1 MESSPTQQAALSG
14 PAQFASRAL
23 GVQPGEF
30 SAAAWSFAY
39 FFCVL
44 GSYYMLRPVR
54 EAMAV
59 QSGPETIPYLF
70 AGTFMTM
77 LVATPIFG
85 WVASRFPR
93 KTFLPWVYYFFIL
106 NILIF
111 WAAFSYAIDRGDDYV
126 WLSRIFFV
134 WISVF
139 NLYVVT
145 VFWSFMADVY
155 TREQGRRLFGMISA
169 GGSIGALLGGILTRA
184 IVVPIGFQNLMPISA
199 ALLFVAV
206 LCIAQLRHWVERE
219 HRDEITSTMASTTA
233 LGGSPFAGITHV
245 FTSKYFIAI
254 AIKSA
259 IASLL
264 GTALYMFTADLVET
278 AITSADERTRFFS
291 DINVATNAIALV
303 GQLLIVK
310 HVVARFGIG
319 IALSL
324 LPIVSIV
331 GFSILAM
338 DPTLAVVAI
347 LTVAR
352 RSLGFAFGKPSTD
365 MLYSV
370 VTPEEKYKAKNF
382 IDTVLYRAGD
392 LVGTWSVRFIVAGI
406 GLAATSAL
414 MVPFAFVWT
423 AIAIWLGRE
432 YHRRDTSPGN
442 DAHA

>member
-1 MESSPTQQAALSG
+1 MEPSEPHQATPSG
-14 PAQFASRAL
+14 SVLLITRIF
-23 GVQPGEF
+23 GIKPGEF
-30 SAAAWSFAY
+30 AAAAWSFTY

-44 GSYYMLRPVR
+44 GAYYMLRPVR

-70 AGTFMTM
+70 AATFVTM

-85 WVASRFPR
+85 WVASRYAR
-93 KTFLPWVYYFFIL
+93 KQFLPWVYYFFIA

-111 WAAFSYAIDRGDDYV
+111 WAAFSYTVGRDIDYV

-145 VFWSFMADVY
+145 VFWSFMADLY
-155 TREQGRRLFGMISA
+155 SREQGRRLFGLISA
-169 GGSIGALLGGILTRA
+169 GGSIGALLGGIATSA
-184 IVVPIGFQNLMPISA
+184 MVGPIGFQNLFPFSA
-199 ALLFVAV
+199 TLLLVAV
-206 LCIAQLRHWVERE
+206 FCITQLRHWVERQ
-219 HRDEITSTMASTTA
+219 HRGDEAATIASA
-233 LGGSPFAGITHV
+233 KPLGGSPFAGITHV
-245 FTSKYFIAI
+245 FQSRYFIAI
-254 AIKSA
+254 ALKAA

-264 GTALYMFTADLVET
+264 GTALYMFTAELVQDQ
-278 AITSADERTRFFS
+278 ITSADDRTRFFS
-291 DINVATNAIALV
+291 DINVATNAIALI

-319 IALSL
+319 VTLSF

-331 GFSILAM
+331 GFAALAFE
-338 DPTLAVVAI
+338 PTLAVVAI

-352 RSLGFAFGKPSTD
+352 RALGFGFSKPTSD

-382 IDTVLYRAGD
+382 IDTVLYRTGD
-392 LVGTWSVRFIVAGI
+392 LIGTWAVRFMVAGI
-406 GLAATSAL
+406 GLAGTSL
-414 MVPFAFVWT
+414 VMLPFAAVW
-423 AIAIWLGRE
+423 AGIALWLGGDYRRRARE
-432 YHRRDTSPGN
+432 AQN
-442 DAHA
+442 NA